1 LHYKNQI
8 RAPFV
13 RKTTNQ
19 QRSSLKGG
27 YFMKKQYITAI
38 LFFFPAMALA
48 VVAPE
53 FKDVDANGDGVVDK
67 EEYAMVKR
75 AIEAG

>member
-1 LHYKNQI
+1 
-8 RAPFV
+8 
-13 RKTTNQ
+13 
-19 QRSSLKGG
+19 
-27 YFMKKQYITAI
+27 MKKQYITAI

-53 FKDVDANGDGVVDK
+53 FKDVDANSDGVLSEQEFSAALSGIIDFKSTDQNGDGVVDK

>member
-1 LHYKNQI
+1 
-8 RAPFV
+8 
-13 RKTTNQ
+13 
-19 QRSSLKGG
+19 
-27 YFMKKQYITAI
+27 MKKQYIAAI

-53 FKDVDANGDGVVDK
+53 FKDVDANGDGVLSEQEFSAALSGIIDFKSADQNSDGVVDK

>member
-1 LHYKNQI
+1 M
-8 RAPFV
+8 
-13 RKTTNQ
+13 
-19 QRSSLKGG
+19 
-27 YFMKKQYITAI
+27 FMKTKIITAI

-53 FKDVDANGDGVVDK
+53 FKDVDANGDGVLSEQEFNAALSGIIDFKSADRNGDGSVD
-67 EEYAMVKR
+67 ETEYAMVKK

>member
-1 LHYKNQI
+1 
-8 RAPFV
+8 
-13 RKTTNQ
+13 
-19 QRSSLKGG
+19 
-27 YFMKKQYITAI
+27 MKKQYITAI

>member
-1 LHYKNQI
+1 
-8 RAPFV
+8 
-13 RKTTNQ
+13 
-19 QRSSLKGG
+19 
-27 YFMKKQYITAI
+27 MKKQYITAI

-53 FKDVDANGDGVVDK
+53 FKDVDANGDGVLSEQEFSAALSGIIDFKSTDQNGDGVVDK